1 MSNSF
6 LFPSPSLSHF
16 NVNIVDLE
24 AMEKENYTVEATPG
38 FHAHATGHYVDPIT
52 GQESKS
58 GRIMEAG
65 ELYGNLETAEEYG
78 YVSRGYVLG
87 TWKSRQ

>member
-1 MSNSF
+1 
-6 LFPSPSLSHF
+6 LFSSSSLDHF
-16 NVNIVDLE
+16 NISLVDL
-24 AMEKENYTVEATPG
+24 ATMEKANYTVDATPN
-38 FHAHATGHYVDPIT
+38 FNSHATGHYVEPVT

-87 TWKSRQ
+87 THLPR